1 MIIMT
6 LLMIPHYSPIP
17 NAFWELSTCLCYKG
31 VCTPAEWK
39 CASGECLPENQRCDG
54 I

>member
-17 NAFWELSTCLCYKG
+17 NAFWELSTYLCYIKG
-31 VCTPAEWK
+31 
-39 CASGECLPENQRCDG
+39 CAHLPNGSAPVANACQKTKG
-54 I
+54 ATG